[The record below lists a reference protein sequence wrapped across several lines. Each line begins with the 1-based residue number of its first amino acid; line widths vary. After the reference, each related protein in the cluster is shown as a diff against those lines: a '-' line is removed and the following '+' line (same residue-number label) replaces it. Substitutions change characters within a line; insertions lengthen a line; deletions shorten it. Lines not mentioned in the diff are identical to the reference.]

1 MILVCRIFVGHIF
14 LGRLVMFVVTALS
27 LLSSLLLGWC
37 LDSSSGGGCLLLC
50 LLDCCSIFRSL
61 LLGLLISL
69 LSFLFV
75 FGICSLL
82 LRLDLL
88 LCLLCGSLDLLGGL
102 LRCCGRTLLGLLR
115 HLLVC
120 LLRFRGGLGSL
131 LLCLLRFRGGLLLSL
146 FGNLLVFLGLC
157 SSFHSLP
164 LLVFDSF
171 LRSRGLMFA
180 D

>member
-1 MILVCRIFVGHIF
+1 
-14 LGRLVMFVVTALS
+14 MFVVTALS

-37 LDSSSGGGCLLLC
+37 LDSSSGGGCLLL
-50 LLDCCSIFRSL
+50 
-61 LLGLLISL
+61 GLLISL

-88 LCLLCGSLDLLGGL
+88 LRLLCGSLDLLGGL

-115 HLLVC
+115 HLLV
-120 LLRFRGGLGSL
+120 SL

>member
-1 MILVCRIFVGHIF
+1 MNMLMMILVCRIFVGHIF

-88 LCLLCGSLDLLGGL
+88 LCLLCGSLDLLV
-102 LRCCGRTLLGLLR
+102 GLLR
-115 HLLVC
+115 HLLVSLLLC